1 MPGVFIWAAYKPL
14 IMLLSAP
21 VINPNERGA
30 CMDFSLTKEQ
40 QDIKKAAAEFAKGE
54 FLPELAQECELNK
67 QYPRELFRKAAKLGF
82 IGLDYPAEIGGG
94 GMGILENVL
103 VVEEFCKADS
113 GLGMAL
119 HLGYIP
125 SKIIKTC
132 GSAEQMR
139 NYLAPLVKGDYIA
152 AVSLSEPNHGSDL
165 THMDTTLD
173 ERPDG
178 FVLNGT
184 KVFTTNAAYA
194 DFFVVLAQ
202 EDRAA
207 APGKG
212 MTTVI
217 VERDPATWLGGKM
230 EINELP
236 HKMGIRMTS
245 SGEVV
250 FHNLK
255 IPKKNIIGQK
265 GRGLRN
271 VLEFLDESRVEIGAQ
286 ALGNAEGAF
295 LRALKH
301 AKERRQF
308 DQPILEFQAIG
319 HKLARIWS
327 QLQSLKWITYHAAWM
342 IDQHSEKNAATISL
356 FTSMVKHH
364 VPETARTIIDETISI
379 FGGYG
384 YFLEQDVERR
394 YRDNRIVEIYEGTV
408 EVQLNNMVRIL
419 QKLNPDFIGSTLL

>member
-1 MPGVFIWAAYKPL
+1 
-14 IMLLSAP
+14 
-21 VINPNERGA
+21 
-30 CMDFSLTKEQ
+30 MDFSLTKEQ

-54 FLPELAQECELNK
+54 FLPELAQECELNH

-82 IGLDYPAEIGGG
+82 IGLDFPAEIGGG

-103 VVEEFCKADS
+103 VVEEFCRADS

-125 SKIIKTC
+125 SKIIKIC

-139 NYLAPLVKGDYIA
+139 HYLAPLVKGDYIA

-173 ERPDG
+173 EIPDG
-178 FVLNGT
+178 FILNGT
-184 KVFTTNAAYA
+184 KIFTTNAAYA

-202 EDRAA
+202 EDREA

-212 MTTVI
+212 MTTII
-217 VERDPATWLGGKM
+217 VERDPATWLGGEM

-245 SGEVV
+245 SAEVV

-255 IPKKNIIGQK
+255 IPRKNIIGQR

-295 LRALKH
+295 
-301 AKERRQF
+301 
-308 DQPILEFQAIG
+308 
-319 HKLARIWS
+319 
-327 QLQSLKWITYHAAWM
+327 
-342 IDQHSEKNAATISL
+342 
-356 FTSMVKHH
+356 
-364 VPETARTIIDETISI
+364 
-379 FGGYG
+379 
-384 YFLEQDVERR
+384 
-394 YRDNRIVEIYEGTV
+394 
-408 EVQLNNMVRIL
+408 
-419 QKLNPDFIGSTLL
+419 